1 MDLERCLEVDGVL
14 PSLLLSVFIYG
25 VTVSHLDSWGLV
37 VLLGCAAVLFSVC
50 RETFTVLIFPLHC
63 LAL

>member
-37 VLLGCAAVLFSVC
+37 VLLGCAAVLFSVSGN
-50 RETFTVLIFPLHC
+50 I
-63 LAL
+63 